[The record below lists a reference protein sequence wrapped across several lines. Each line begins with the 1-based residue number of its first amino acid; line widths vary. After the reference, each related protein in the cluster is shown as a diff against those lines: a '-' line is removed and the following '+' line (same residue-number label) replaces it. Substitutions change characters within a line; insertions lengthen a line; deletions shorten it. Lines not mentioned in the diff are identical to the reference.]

1 IVVCGHSSCG
11 AMTAMLGK
19 TDAGAKHLES
29 WLAHGDPSITAFDE
43 GNHPV
48 AQSAA
53 EAGFGT
59 VDQLSMVNIAVQVQ
73 TLQSHPLARRVNVIG
88 LFYDI
93 ASAGVLQVT
102 PTQVK
107 SLAGAA

>member
-11 AMTAMLGK
+11 AMTAMLGQG
-19 TDAGAKHLES
+19 DVGDKHLES
-29 WLAHGDPSITAFDE
+29 WLAHGDPSINAFDD
-43 GNHPV
+43 GRHPV

-53 EAGFGT
+53 EAGFGR

-73 TLQSHPLARRVNVIG
+73 TLQAHPVARRVNVIG

-93 ASAGVLQVT
+93 ASAGVLKVT
-102 PTQVK
+102 PTHIEALVD
-107 SLAGAA
+107 AA